1 LPGSPLK
8 VLLKTSLPAMVD
20 LSSQTL
26 MWMIEAMLVGH
37 LGAAALAGVGMAAQV
52 VIFTSTLLLTF
63 VMGSSIIVS
72 QYLGAGRVEEAN
84 HFLGQSVMMSG
95 LASLGIA
102 ALWYFAAPLIF
113 KTLLGAEPQAASQG
127 IGYLRIIA
135 CFGPLIIVNFVS
147 VGILRGAGDTH
158 LSMMVSL
165 AVNGINAV
173 LTTLLIYGLFGF
185 PRLEVKGAALA
196 TGIAHSIGFAITLT
210 LLLSHRSVLSLRMRD
225 LKRFNLRSS
234 RQLFL
239 MGAPITLEQMVW
251 VTGQMFV
258 MSYAAR
264 ISTVA
269 LATHQ
274 VLLRLQA
281 VISMLYQG
289 IGMGAMTLT
298 GKSLGANQ
306 EERARRVGT
315 ISSRIVFF
323 TVVVVAAVLFFLA
336 RPIMY
341 LFTSD
346 PRVIHLGVLVLGL
359 VAVIQVP
366 KALNI
371 VISGSLRGA
380 GDIRWLMIL
389 TTVGVLAFEIFG
401 AWALGFLWGLGLVG
415 LWLATGIDESSR
427 SMANYL
433 RYRGSRWGK
442 EQPTQV

>member
-1 LPGSPLK
+1 MPGSPLK
-8 VLLKTSLPAMVD
+8 ALLKTSLPAMVD
-20 LSSQTL
+20 LSSQTV

-37 LGAAALAGVGMAAQV
+37 LGAEALAGVGMAAQV

-63 VMGSSIIVS
+63 VIGSSIIVN
-72 QYLGAGRVEEAN
+72 QHLGAGRVEEAN

-95 LASLGIA
+95 LASLGISA
-102 ALWYFAAPLIF
+102 VWYFVAPLIF
-113 KTLLGAEPQAASQG
+113 KTILGAEAQTASLG

-158 LSMMVSL
+158 LSMLVSL
-165 AVNGINAV
+165 VINGINVA
-173 LTTLLIYGLFGF
+173 LTPLLIYGLFGL
-185 PRLEVKGAALA
+185 PRLEVRGAALA
-196 TGIAHSIGFAITLT
+196 TGVAHSIGFAITFT
-210 LLLSHRSVLSLRMRD
+210 LLLTHRSVLSLKMRD
-225 LKRFNLRSS
+225 LKTVNLRSS
-234 RQLFL
+234 RQLFSI
-239 MGAPITLEQMVW
+239 GAPITVEQMAW

-264 ISTVA
+264 LSTVV
-269 LATHQ
+269 LATHH

-306 EERARRVGT
+306 QERARKVGT
-315 ISSRIVFF
+315 ISSRIVFI
-323 TVVVVAAVLFFLA
+323 TVMAVAGILFFMA
-336 RPIMY
+336 KPIMY

-346 PRVIHLGVLVLGL
+346 QRVIRLGVLLLGL

-371 VISGSLRGA
+371 VISGRLRGA
-380 GDIRWLMIL
+380 GDTRWLMML
-389 TTVGVLAFEIFG
+389 TIVGVLALEIFG
-401 AWALGFLWGLGLVG
+401 AWVLGLWFGLGLVG

-427 SMANYL
+427 SIANYL
-433 RYRGSRWGK
+433 RYRKGRWVK
-442 EQPTQV
+442 INSTQG

>member
-8 VLLKTSLPAMVD
+8 ALLKTSLPAMVD

-37 LGAAALAGVGMAAQV
+37 LGAEALAGVGMAAQV

-63 VMGSSIIVS
+63 VMGSSIIVN
-72 QYLGAGRVEEAN
+72 QHLGAGRVGEAN

-95 LASLGIA
+95 LASLGIS
-102 ALWYFAAPLIF
+102 ALWYFTAPLIF

-210 LLLSHRSVLSLRMRD
+210 LLLTHRSVLSLRMRD
-225 LKRFNLRSS
+225 LKRVNLRSS

-264 ISTVA
+264 LNTVA

-298 GKSLGANQ
+298 GRSLGANQ
-306 EERARRVGT
+306 EERARRVGA
-315 ISSRIVFF
+315 ISNRIVFF
-323 TVVVVAAVLFFLA
+323 TVVGIAAILFFLA
-336 RPIMY
+336 KPIMY

-346 PRVIHLGVLVLGL
+346 SRVVHLGVFVLGL

-389 TTVGVLAFEIFG
+389 TTVGVLAFEILG
-401 AWALGFLWGLGLVG
+401 AWVLGFLWGLGLVG
-415 LWLATGIDESSR
+415 LWLATGLDESSR

-433 RYRGSRWGK
+433 RYRGGRWREVNSTRG
-442 EQPTQV
+442 